1 MSTVI
6 YDSEH
11 VDESREF
18 SLLLAIT
25 TILSSS
31 FNLKETLTHIFDVL
45 HHNVSL
51 IKGTLTL
58 YDPYSYKLRVEIS
71 YGFTDEEISS
81 GLIDKWL
88 KVSKQTLET
97 EQATIIPHVD
107 KDMSEVGA
115 KAKNPLKDESF
126 ICIPIIIGETKMGAI
141 SLDFQY
147 KSDTVLFQNIKFF
160 SIVSLM
166 IGQEIK
172 LKQLLEKEKESLR
185 KENIKLKVDLKD
197 RYNIHNMIG
206 RSAPMIDIYE
216 NIIQVANSNA
226 TVLLSGESGTG
237 KELVAHAIHYNS
249 NRAEKPFV
257 KINCGAIPENL
268 LESEFFGYE
277 KGAFTDAQTTKI
289 GLIEAA
295 NGGTIFLDEIGEL
308 PVLMQVKIL
317 RVLQDREFT
326 RVGGV
331 ECYKADIRVVAATNK
346 NLEEEILNKRFRKD
360 LFYRLNVFPIVLP
373 PLRKRGMDVL
383 LLAEHFLEKFCED
396 NGKKINEI
404 SQSALTLLN
413 DYDWPGNVREL
424 ENCMERATIL
434 CQKDTILPLHLPNH
448 FKKQSDSI
456 SLIGESSDSDG
467 FTSMV
472 ENYEKE
478 IIINALDTT
487 NGNCSKA
494 ARSLGTTHRIL
505 SYRMKKLGLSKT
517 DFRSVDE

>member
-11 VDESREF
+11 ADESREF

-51 IKGTLTL
+51 IKGTLSL
-58 YDPYSYKLRVEIS
+58 YDAYSYDLKIEVS
-71 YGFTDEEISS
+71 YGFSDEEIKS
-81 GLIDKWL
+81 GLLEKWL
-88 KVSKQTLET
+88 VVSNKTLDT
-97 EQATIIPHVD
+97 EQATIIPHVEE
-107 KDMSEVGA
+107 EVSIIGEHDPELL
-115 KAKNPLKDESF
+115 NDESF
-126 ICIPIIIGETKMGAI
+126 ICIPIIIGDSKIGAI

-147 KSDTVLFQNIKFF
+147 KNDKNLFQNIKFF
-160 SIVSLM
+160 SIISLM

-172 LKQLLEKEKESLR
+172 LMQLLEKEKESLR
-185 KENIKLKVDLKD
+185 KENIKLKVDLKEK
-197 RYNIHNMIG
+197 YNIHNMIG

-216 NIIQVANSNA
+216 HIMQVAHSNA

-249 NRAEKPFV
+249 NRAEQPFI

-277 KGAFTDAQTTKI
+277 KGAFTDAQETKM

-295 NGGTIFLDEIGEL
+295 NGGTVFLDEIGEL
-308 PVLMQVKIL
+308 PILMQVKIL

-326 RVGGV
+326 RVGGI
-331 ECYKADIRVVAATNK
+331 ESFKADIRVVAATNK
-346 NLEEEILNKRFRKD
+346 NLEEEISQKRFRKD
-360 LFYRLNVFPIVLP
+360 LFYRLNVFPIILP
-373 PLRKRGMDVL
+373 PLRDRAMDVL
-383 LLAEHFLEKFCED
+383 LLAEHFLEKFSKE
-396 NGKKINEI
+396 NSKEINDI
-404 SQSALTLLN
+404 SQSALKLLN

-434 CQKDTILPLHLPNH
+434 CQRDTILPIHLPNH
-448 FKKQSDSI
+448 FQKNNERLMIPEGDDSI
-456 SLIGESSDSDG
+456 DS
-467 FTSMV
+467 FTLLV
-472 ENYEKE
+472 ENFEKE
-478 IIINALDTT
+478 IISNALDSTH
-487 NGNCSKA
+487 GNCSKA
-494 ARSLGTTHRIL
+494 ARTLGTTHRIL
-505 SYRMKKLGLSKT
+505 SYRMRKLGLSKT
-517 DFRSVDE
+517 DFRSSDK